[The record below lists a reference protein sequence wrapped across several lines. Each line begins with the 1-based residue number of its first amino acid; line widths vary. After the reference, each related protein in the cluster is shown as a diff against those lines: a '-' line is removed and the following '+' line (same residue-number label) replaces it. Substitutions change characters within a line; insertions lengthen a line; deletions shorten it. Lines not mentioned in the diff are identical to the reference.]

1 MVESNKPIII
11 GLGGLSC
18 SGKTTLARLAAAEL
32 ADLKPTVIGLDCYY
46 SDLSAMTLQEREAV
60 DFDDPESLDWPL
72 LLSQVDDLAAGRS
85 IERPVYDYEHHTRRT
100 GTVTVRP
107 GGAVILEGVFAL
119 DRRLIGRL
127 DLAVFVNVDPDEAY
141 NRRLA
146 RDMAERG
153 RRPDYVAWQ
162 WEHTVMPGYRRH
174 IAPATDRADL
184 ILESEASLERNQAVL
199 IAAVRET
206 AARRSAG
213 KNWFR

>member
-1 MVESNKPIII
+1 MAESNKPIII

-32 ADLKPTVIGLDCYY
+32 ADLKPAMVGLDCYY
-46 SDLSAMTLQEREAV
+46 SDLAAMTIQEREKV

-72 LLSQVDDLAAGRS
+72 LLNQVDDLAAGRS
-85 IERPVYDYEHHTRRT
+85 IERPIYNYETHTRRA

-141 NRRLA
+141 HRRLA
-146 RDMAERG
+146 RDLTERG

-162 WEHTVMPGYRRH
+162 WDHTVMPGYRRH
-174 IAPATDRADL
+174 IAPARERAGL
-184 ILESEASLERNQAVL
+184 ILESGASLERNLAVL

-206 AARRSAG
+206 ADRRPAG
-213 KNWFR
+213 KG